1 MNFRVI
7 AIALISLA
15 GMLLCVRELQF
26 PEPTLI
32 SCTPPPLQKRRMEQR
47 PLYQLGVEEG
57 RSLFCLN

>member
-15 GMLLCVRELQF
+15 GMVVCVGELRF

-32 SCTPPPLQKRRMEQR
+32 SCTPPPPPETEDGTT
-47 PLYQLGVEEG
+47 PP
-57 RSLFCLN
+57 STS